1 MPCAG
6 WRPEPLMRS
15 RPLSPPVTPRLRRTV
30 WDRYSPLPMIA
41 ATTATGLRVPRI
53 ETARKIADALG
64 VGLDALCYSE
74 RADELADA
82 VLLVCG
88 HVADLSP
95 AQREALMRSIAEYY
109 ALLDREHPRG
119 GRSS

>member
-1 MPCAG
+1 MMHETPFAACLRSALAEAG
-6 WRPEPLMRS
+6 MTQNDLAELVGTTPAAVS
-15 RPLSPPVTPRLRRTV
+15 R
-30 WDRYSPLPMIA
+30 Y
-41 ATTATGLRVPRI
+41 ATGLRVPRI

-109 ALLDREHPRG
+109 ALLDRGHPRG